1 MVETF
6 LILIGLQLLG
16 EWLSLWLALPIP
28 GPVLGMLLL
37 FIGLCVRRG
46 VPPALQHGV
55 PAFLQHLSL
64 LFVPAGA
71 GILLY
76 AHLLNAS
83 AAAHL
88 LNGQTLWQLVLAL
101 AVGTTVTLLASA
113 LLLAGLMRLRGEARH
128 D

>member
-76 AHLLNAS
+76 AHLLN
-83 AAAHL
+83 
-88 LNGQTLWQLVLAL
+88 GQTLWQLAL
-101 AVGTTVTLLASA
+101 AVGTMVTLLVSA
-113 LLLAGLMRLRGEARH
+113 VLLAGLMRLRGGARH

>member
-6 LILIGLQLLG
+6 LVLIGLQLLG
-16 EWLSLWLALPIP
+16 EWLARWLHIPVP

-37 FIGLCVRRG
+37 FVGLCLRRG
-46 VPPALQHGV
+46 VPAALQHGV

-71 GILLY
+71 GVLLY
-76 AHLLNAS
+76 ADLLT
-83 AAAHL
+83 
-88 LNGQTLWQLVLAL
+88 GQTVWQLVLAL
-101 AVGTTVTLLASA
+101 AVGTTATLLVSA
-113 LLLAGLMRLRGEARH
+113 LLLSGLMRLHEGRGH

>member
-76 AHLLNAS
+76 AHLLN
-83 AAAHL
+83 
-88 LNGQTLWQLVLAL
+88 GQTLWQLVLAL

>member
-6 LILIGLQLLG
+6 LVLIGLQLLG
-16 EWLSLWLALPIP
+16 EWLARWLHIPVP

-37 FIGLCVRRG
+37 FVGLCLRRG
-46 VPPALQHGV
+46 VPTALQHGV

-71 GILLY
+71 GVLLY
-76 AHLLNAS
+76 AHLLN
-83 AAAHL
+83 
-88 LNGQTLWQLVLAL
+88 GQAVWQLALAL
-101 AVGTTVTLLASA
+101 AVGTTVTLLVSA
-113 LLLAGLMRLRGEARH
+113 LLLAGLMRWRGEHGH